1 MGRIEAAVIGIVI
14 ILSLVQI
21 PLDFR
26 TRTLSRR
33 ATLFATIAVLLA
45 LAVETISSESVRRLS
60 LAAVMTLLVG
70 VAYFLLHRLS
80 TYALGFGD
88 VLLVIPLTLAV
99 AHRGVESMLYWQL
112 LAACTGTLHAVVMRV
127 WRRESSIPFGPH
139 LLLAALAVLVASV

>member
-1 MGRIEAAVIGIVI
+1 MGRIEAAVIGII
-14 ILSLVQI
+14 LILSLVQI

-33 ATLFATIAVLLA
+33 ATLFATIAVVLA

-60 LAAVMTLLVG
+60 LAAV
-70 VAYFLLHRLS
+70 VALFIGFVYFLLYRLS

-99 AHRGVESMLYWQL
+99 SYGGVEPVLYWQL
-112 LAACTGTLHAVVMRV
+112 MAACSGALHAVVMRV

-139 LLLAALAVLVASV
+139 LLLAALAVLAASV

>member
-1 MGRIEAAVIGIVI
+1 MGRIEAAVIGII
-14 ILSLVQI
+14 LILSLVQI

-60 LAAVMTLLVG
+60 LAAVVALVVG
-70 VAYFLLHRLS
+70 FVYFLLHRLS
-80 TYALGFGD
+80 TCALGFGD
-88 VLLVIPLTLAV
+88 VLLVIPLTFAV
-99 AHRGVESMLYWQL
+99 SYGGVEPVLYWQL
-112 LAACTGTLHAVVMRV
+112 LAACSGALHAVVMRV

-139 LLLAALAVLVASV
+139 LLLAALAVLVAGV

>member
-1 MGRIEAAVIGIVI
+1 MSRIEAAVIGIVI

-21 PLDFR
+21 PLDLR

-33 ATLFATIAVLLA
+33 ATLFATIVVVLA

-80 TYALGFGD
+80 TYALGLGD

-99 AHRGVESMLYWQL
+99 SYGGVEPVLYWQL
-112 LAACTGTLHAVVMRV
+112 MAACSGALHAVVMRV

>member
-1 MGRIEAAVIGIVI
+1 MGRIEAAVIGII
-14 ILSLVQI
+14 LILSLVQI

-45 LAVETISSESVRRLS
+45 LVVETISSESVRRLS
-60 LAAVMTLLVG
+60 LAAVMTLFVG

-99 AHRGVESMLYWQL
+99 AYRGVESMLYWQL
-112 LAACTGTLHAVVMRV
+112 LAACIGSVHAVMMRV
-127 WRRESSIPFGPH
+127 WRRESGIPFGPH
-139 LLLAALAVLVASV
+139 LLLAALVVLVASV